1 MRFVKPVPYTGTSF
15 LATVDNLIVKQKNT
29 DRQTMGILDRF
40 HLGGKLALVTGSA
53 TGLGAAIVI
62 ALED

>member
-1 MRFVKPVPYTGTSF
+1 
-15 LATVDNLIVKQKNT
+15 
-29 DRQTMGILDRF
+29 MGILVRF

-53 TGLGAAIVI
+53 TGLDAAIVI